1 MRLTVERKLQMAFGI
16 VLAFLLMIT
25 AIAMYFL
32 TNNNKTLAEIEDNTE
47 LIHLYQDISFQTVR
61 ANAAIRGFILY
72 GKEEMLNNHHEIRN
86 TLHTSINRL
95 QEIGARNQDFEQF
108 LQQLDDWEKAIDGQI
123 IPLYK
128 RGEIEQAQQVALPI
142 LGDGSLKLV
151 VFGKTMATAQ
161 QEDMLAHIEATKEK
175 GERSG
180 IEIMILAA
188 ISLLISIIIA
198 TVFGRRVAKNIQ
210 LTVREMDTFSEGNLH
225 AHLQFKT
232 KDEFAHLAES
242 FNSMSEKLRQMMK
255 QVGDSSEQVA
265 ATSEQLTASSLE
277 VTQATEVVTES
288 IQDIAQGI
296 DEQDTLTGDV
306 RNLSAHIL
314 KKMNDISTSIQNVND
329 ATVETKNMASLGR
342 SSVHVATVQMDEIS
356 ANTSE
361 LNTRVQDLD
370 DNSAA
375 IVAAVNVIKS
385 IATQTNLLAINASIE
400 AARSGEHG
408 KGFAVVAEEVRKLA
422 DESNL
427 AAVEIEKVVA
437 QITDSTRIIEED
449 MVNSNNSVHVGRDK
463 VNVARDNFIQIDDAI
478 TDVQAQTELVTA
490 AIRTIHQDIEKLVQ
504 EINYI
509 GEVSMKSSRH
519 VQSVAASSEEQNA
532 AMEEVAAASTHL
544 AKMAIDLQE
553 SIQTFKY

>member
-1 MRLTVERKLQMAFGI
+1 MRLTVERKLQFAFGI
-16 VLAFLLMIT
+16 VLIFLLLISG
-25 AIAMYFL
+25 IAMYYL
-32 TNNNKTLAEIEDNTE
+32 NNNNQTLAEIEDNTE

-61 ANAAIRGFILY
+61 ANAAIRGYMLY

-95 QEIGARNQDFEQF
+95 QEIGDRNQDFDQF
-108 LQQLDDWEKAIDGQI
+108 LAQLDDWEKAIDGQI
-123 IPLYK
+123 VPLYQ
-128 RGEIEQAQQVALPI
+128 RGDHQQAQQMALPI
-142 LGDGSLKLV
+142 LGEGSQKLV

-161 QEDMLAHIEATKEK
+161 QEDMQAHIEATKQK

-180 IEIMILAA
+180 LEIMILVA

-198 TVFGRRVAKNIQ
+198 TLFGRRIAKNIQ
-210 LTVREMDTFSEGNLH
+210 QTVVEMDKFSEGNLQT
-225 AHLQFKT
+225 HLQFKT

-242 FNSMSEKLRQMMK
+242 FNSMSEKLRLMMK
-255 QVGDSSEQVA
+255 QVGNSSEQVA
-265 ATSEQLTASSLE
+265 ATSEQLTASSME

-288 IQDIAQGI
+288 IHDIAQGI
-296 DEQDTLTGDV
+296 DQQDTLTGDV

-314 KKMNDISTSIQNVND
+314 KKMNDISASIQSVNQ
-329 ATVETKNMASLGR
+329 ATVDTKNMAHTGR
-342 SSVHVATVQMDEIS
+342 TSVHDVTAQMNEIS

-370 DNSAA
+370 DNTAA
-375 IVAAVNVIKS
+375 IVSAVNVIKS

-427 AAVEIEKVVA
+427 AAVDIEKVVV

-449 MVNSNNSVHVGRDK
+449 MVNSKDSVHVGREK

-478 TDVQAQTELVTA
+478 NDVQAQTELVTA
-490 AIRTIHQDIEKLVQ
+490 AIRTIQQDIEKLVQ
-504 EINYI
+504 EIDYI
-509 GEVSMKSSRH
+509 SEVSMKSSHH

-553 SIQTFKY
+553 SIQSFKY

>member
-1 MRLTVERKLQMAFGI
+1 MRLTVERKLQIAFGI

-61 ANAAIRGFILY
+61 ANAAIRGYILY

-128 RGEIEQAQQVALPI
+128 RGQIEQAQQVALPI

-198 TVFGRRVAKNIQ
+198 TVFGRRIAKNIQ
-210 LTVREMDTFSEGNLH
+210 LTVSEMDTFSEGNLH

-232 KDEFAHLAES
+232 KDEFAQLAES

-296 DEQDTLTGDV
+296 DEQDSLTGDV

-342 SSVHVATVQMDEIS
+342 SSVHDATVQMDEIS

-408 KGFAVVAEEVRKLA
+408 KGFAVVAVEVRKLA
-422 DESNL
+422 DESSL

-437 QITDSTRIIEED
+437 QITDSTRIIED
-449 MVNSNNSVHVGRDK
+449 DIVNSNDSVHVGRNK

-490 AIRTIHQDIEKLVQ
+490 AISTIHQDIEQLVQ
-504 EINYI
+504 EIDYI

>member
-61 ANAAIRGFILY
+61 ANAAIRGYILY

-142 LGDGSLKLV
+142 LGEGSLKLV

-242 FNSMSEKLRQMMK
+242 FNSMSDKLRQMMK
-255 QVGDSSEQVA
+255 QVGNSSEQVA

-342 SSVHVATVQMDEIS
+342 SSVHDATVQMDEIS

-375 IVAAVNVIKS
+375 IVSAVNVIKS

-449 MVNSNNSVHVGRDK
+449 MVNSNDSVHVGRDK

-504 EINYI
+504 EIDYI

>member
-1 MRLTVERKLQMAFGI
+1 MRLTVERKLQIAFGI

-32 TNNNKTLAEIEDNTE
+32 TNNNRTLAEIEDNTE

-61 ANAAIRGFILY
+61 ANAAIRGYILY

-128 RGEIEQAQQVALPI
+128 RGEIEHAQQVALPI
-142 LGDGSLKLV
+142 LGEGSLKLV

-161 QEDMLAHIEATKEK
+161 QEDMLAHIEATKQK

-180 IEIMILAA
+180 IEILILAA

-198 TVFGRRVAKNIQ
+198 TVFGRRIAKNIQ
-210 LTVREMDTFSEGNLH
+210 QTVSEMDTFSEGNLNT
-225 AHLQFKT
+225 HLQFKT
-232 KDEFAHLAES
+232 KDEFAHLAQS
-242 FNSMSEKLRQMMK
+242 FNTMSEKLRQMMK
-255 QVGDSSEQVA
+255 QVGNSSEQVA
-265 ATSEQLTASSLE
+265 ATSEQLTASSME

-288 IQDIAQGI
+288 IQDIAHGI
-296 DEQDTLTGDV
+296 EEQDTLTGDV

-342 SSVHVATVQMDEIS
+342 SSVHDATVQMDEIS

-449 MVNSNNSVHVGRDK
+449 MVNSNDSVHVGRDK

-478 TDVQAQTELVTA
+478 NDVQAQTELVTA
-490 AIRTIHQDIEKLVQ
+490 AIRTIHQDIEQLVQ
-504 EINYI
+504 EIDYI

-519 VQSVAASSEEQNA
+519 VQSVAASSQEQNA

>member
-1 MRLTVERKLQMAFGI
+1 MRLTVERKLQFAFGI
-16 VLAFLLMIT
+16 VLIFLLLISG
-25 AIAMYFL
+25 IAMYYL
-32 TNNNKTLAEIEDNTE
+32 NNNNQTLAEIEDNTE

-61 ANAAIRGFILY
+61 ANAAIRGYMLY

-95 QEIGARNQDFEQF
+95 QEIGDSNQDFDQF
-108 LQQLDDWEKAIDGQI
+108 LAQLDDWEKAIDGQI
-123 IPLYK
+123 VPLYQ
-128 RGEIEQAQQVALPI
+128 RGDHQQAQQMALPI
-142 LGDGSLKLV
+142 LGEGSQKLV

-161 QEDMLAHIEATKEK
+161 QEDMLAHIEATKQK

-180 IEIMILAA
+180 LQIMILVA

-198 TVFGRRVAKNIQ
+198 TLFGRRIAKNIQ
-210 LTVREMDTFSEGNLH
+210 QTVVEMDKFSEGNLH
-225 AHLQFKT
+225 THLQFKT
-232 KDEFAHLAES
+232 KDEFAHLADS
-242 FNSMSEKLRQMMK
+242 FNSMSEKLRLMMK
-255 QVGDSSEQVA
+255 QVGNSSEQVA
-265 ATSEQLTASSLE
+265 ATSEQLTASSME

-288 IQDIAQGI
+288 IHDIAQGI
-296 DEQDTLTGDV
+296 DQQDTLTSDV

-314 KKMNDISTSIQNVND
+314 KKMNDITTSIQSVNQ
-329 ATVETKNMASLGR
+329 ATVNTKNMAQTGR
-342 SSVHVATVQMDEIS
+342 SSVHDVTAQMNEIS
-356 ANTSE
+356 TNTSE

-370 DNSAA
+370 DNTAA
-375 IVAAVNVIKS
+375 IVSAVNVIKS

-427 AAVEIEKVVA
+427 AAVDIEKVVA

-449 MVNSNNSVHVGRDK
+449 MVNSNDSVHVGREK

-478 TDVQAQTELVTA
+478 NDVQAQTELVTA
-490 AIRTIHQDIEKLVQ
+490 AIQAIHQDIEKLVQ
-504 EINYI
+504 EMDYMS
-509 GEVSMKSSRH
+509 EVSIKSSHH

-553 SIQTFKY
+553 SIQSFKY

>member
-61 ANAAIRGFILY
+61 ANAAIRGYILY

-198 TVFGRRVAKNIQ
+198 TAFGRRVAKNIQ

-342 SSVHVATVQMDEIS
+342 SSVHDATVQMDEIS

-361 LNTRVQDLD
+361 LNTRVEDLD

-449 MVNSNNSVHVGRDK
+449 MVNSNDSVHVGRDK

-504 EINYI
+504 EIDYI

>member
-61 ANAAIRGFILY
+61 ANAAIRGYILY

-86 TLHTSINRL
+86 TLHISINRL
-95 QEIGARNQDFEQF
+95 QEISAHNQDFEQF

-128 RGEIEQAQQVALPI
+128 RGETEQAQQIALPI

-161 QEDMLAHIEATKEK
+161 QEDMLAHIEAAKEK

-210 LTVREMDTFSEGNLH
+210 LTVREMDKFSEGNLH
-225 AHLQFKT
+225 ARLQFKT

-329 ATVETKNMASLGR
+329 ATVDTKNMASLGR
-342 SSVHVATVQMDEIS
+342 SSVHDATVQMDEIS

-449 MVNSNNSVHVGRDK
+449 MVNSNDSVHVGRDK

-504 EINYI
+504 EIDYI

>member
-1 MRLTVERKLQMAFGI
+1 MRLTVERKLQFAFGI
-16 VLAFLLMIT
+16 VLIFLLLISG
-25 AIAMYFL
+25 IAMYYL
-32 TNNNKTLAEIEDNTE
+32 NNNNQTLAEIEDNTE

-61 ANAAIRGFILY
+61 ANAAIRGYMLY

-95 QEIGARNQDFEQF
+95 QEIGDRNQDFDQF
-108 LQQLDDWEKAIDGQI
+108 LAQLDDWEKAIDGQI
-123 IPLYK
+123 VPLYQ
-128 RGEIEQAQQVALPI
+128 RGDHQQAQQMALPI
-142 LGDGSLKLV
+142 LGEGSQKLV

-161 QEDMLAHIEATKEK
+161 QEDMQAHIEATKQK

-180 IEIMILAA
+180 LEIMILVA

-198 TVFGRRVAKNIQ
+198 TLFGRRIAKNIQ
-210 LTVREMDTFSEGNLH
+210 QTVVEMDKFSEGNLQT
-225 AHLQFKT
+225 HLQFKT
-232 KDEFAHLAES
+232 KDEFAHLADS
-242 FNSMSEKLRQMMK
+242 FNSMSEKLRLMMK
-255 QVGDSSEQVA
+255 QVGNSSEQVA
-265 ATSEQLTASSLE
+265 ATSEQLTASSME

-288 IQDIAQGI
+288 IHDIAQGI
-296 DEQDTLTGDV
+296 DQQDILTGDV

-314 KKMNDISTSIQNVND
+314 KKMNDISASIQSVNQ
-329 ATVETKNMASLGR
+329 ATVDTKNMAHTGR
-342 SSVHVATVQMDEIS
+342 TSVHDVTAQMNEIS

-370 DNSAA
+370 DNTAA
-375 IVAAVNVIKS
+375 IVSAVNVIKS

-427 AAVEIEKVVA
+427 AAVDIEKVVV

-449 MVNSNNSVHVGRDK
+449 MVNSNDSVHVGREK

-478 TDVQAQTELVTA
+478 NDVQAQTELVTA
-490 AIRTIHQDIEKLVQ
+490 AIRTIQQDIEKLVQ
-504 EINYI
+504 EIDYI
-509 GEVSMKSSRH
+509 SEVSMKSSHH

-553 SIQTFKY
+553 SIQSFKY

>member
-296 DEQDTLTGDV
+296 DEQDMLTGDV

-449 MVNSNNSVHVGRDK
+449 MVNSNDSVHVGRDK

-509 GEVSMKSSRH
+509 GQVSMKSSRH

>member
-1 MRLTVERKLQMAFGI
+1 MRLTVERKLQIAFGI

-61 ANAAIRGFILY
+61 ANAAIRGYILY

-95 QEIGARNQDFEQF
+95 QEIGPRNQDFEQF

-128 RGEIEQAQQVALPI
+128 RGQIEQAQQVALPI

-198 TVFGRRVAKNIQ
+198 TVFGRRIAKNIQ
-210 LTVREMDTFSEGNLH
+210 LTVSEMDTFSEGNLH

-232 KDEFAHLAES
+232 KDEFAQLAES

-296 DEQDTLTGDV
+296 DEQDSLTGDV

-342 SSVHVATVQMDEIS
+342 SSVHDATVQMDEIS

-422 DESNL
+422 DESSL

-437 QITDSTRIIEED
+437 QITDSTRIIED
-449 MVNSNNSVHVGRDK
+449 DIVNSNDSVHVGRNK

-490 AIRTIHQDIEKLVQ
+490 AISTIHQDIEQLVQ
-504 EINYI
+504 EIDYI

>member
-61 ANAAIRGFILY
+61 ANAAIRGYILY

-142 LGDGSLKLV
+142 LGEGSLKLV

-242 FNSMSEKLRQMMK
+242 FNSMSDKLRQMMK

-306 RNLSAHIL
+306 RNLSTHIL

-342 SSVHVATVQMDEIS
+342 SSVHDATVQMDEIS

-449 MVNSNNSVHVGRDK
+449 MVNSNDSVHVGRDK

-504 EINYI
+504 EIDYI

-532 AMEEVAAASTHL
+532 AMEEVAAASNHL

>member
-61 ANAAIRGFILY
+61 ANAAIRGYILY

-95 QEIGARNQDFEQF
+95 QEIGARTQDFEQF

-128 RGEIEQAQQVALPI
+128 RGETEQAQQVALPI

-329 ATVETKNMASLGR
+329 ATVDTKNMASLGR
-342 SSVHVATVQMDEIS
+342 SSVHDATVQMDEIS

-449 MVNSNNSVHVGRDK
+449 MVNSNDSVHVGRDK

-504 EINYI
+504 EIDYI

>member
-61 ANAAIRGFILY
+61 ANAAIRGYILY

-142 LGDGSLKLV
+142 LGEGSLKLV

-242 FNSMSEKLRQMMK
+242 FNSMSDKLRQMMK
-255 QVGDSSEQVA
+255 QVGNSSEQVA

-314 KKMNDISTSIQNVND
+314 KKMNDISASIQNVND

-342 SSVHVATVQMDEIS
+342 SSVHDATVQMDEIS

-449 MVNSNNSVHVGRDK
+449 MVNSNDSVHVGRDK

-504 EINYI
+504 EIDYI

>member
-61 ANAAIRGFILY
+61 ANAAIRGYILY

-142 LGDGSLKLV
+142 LGEGSLKLV

-198 TVFGRRVAKNIQ
+198 TAFGRRVAKNIQ

-342 SSVHVATVQMDEIS
+342 SSVHDATVQMDEIS

-449 MVNSNNSVHVGRDK
+449 MVNSNDSVHVGRDK

-504 EINYI
+504 EIDYI

-532 AMEEVAAASTHL
+532 AMEEVAAASNHL

>member
-61 ANAAIRGFILY
+61 ANAAIRGYILY

-108 LQQLDDWEKAIDGQI
+108 LQQLEDWEKAIDGQI

-142 LGDGSLKLV
+142 LGEGSLKLV

-198 TVFGRRVAKNIQ
+198 TAFGRRVAKNIQ

-242 FNSMSEKLRQMMK
+242 FNSMSDKLRQMMK
-255 QVGDSSEQVA
+255 QVGNSSEQVA

-342 SSVHVATVQMDEIS
+342 SSVHDATVQMDEIS

-449 MVNSNNSVHVGRDK
+449 MVNSNDSVHVGRDK

-504 EINYI
+504 EIDYI

>member
-342 SSVHVATVQMDEIS
+342 SSVHDATVQMDEIS

-449 MVNSNNSVHVGRDK
+449 MVNSNDSVHVGRDK

>member
-32 TNNNKTLAEIEDNTE
+32 TNNNKTLAEIKDNTE

-61 ANAAIRGFILY
+61 ANAAIRGYILY

-142 LGDGSLKLV
+142 LGEGSLKLV

-198 TVFGRRVAKNIQ
+198 TAFGRRVAKNIQ

-242 FNSMSEKLRQMMK
+242 FNSMSDKLRQMMK
-255 QVGDSSEQVA
+255 QVGNSSEQVA

-342 SSVHVATVQMDEIS
+342 SSVHDATVQMDEIS

-361 LNTRVQDLD
+361 LNTRVEDLD

-449 MVNSNNSVHVGRDK
+449 MVNSNDSVHVGRDK

-504 EINYI
+504 EIDYI

>member
-1 MRLTVERKLQMAFGI
+1 MRLTVERKLQIAFGI
-16 VLAFLLMIT
+16 VLVFLLLIT
-25 AIAMYFL
+25 GIAMYYL
-32 TNNNKTLAEIEDNTE
+32 TNNNQTLAEIEGNTE
-47 LIHLYQDISFQTVR
+47 LIHLYQDVSFQTVR
-61 ANAAIRGFILY
+61 ANAAIRGYILY
-72 GKEEMLNNHHEIRN
+72 GKEDMLNNHHDIRN

-95 QEIGARNQDFEQF
+95 QEISDNNSDFEQF

-123 IPLYK
+123 VPLYQ
-128 RGEIEQAQQVALPI
+128 RGEHQQAQQVALPI
-142 LGDGSLKLV
+142 LGEGSQKLV

-161 QEDMLAHIEATKEK
+161 QQDMQAHIESTKQK

-188 ISLLISIIIA
+188 ISFFISIIIA
-198 TVFGRRVAKNIQ
+198 TVFGRRIAKSIQ
-210 LTVREMDTFSEGNLH
+210 LTAIEMGKFSEGNLH

-242 FNSMSEKLRQMMK
+242 FNIMSEKLRQMMK
-255 QVGDSSEQVA
+255 QVGNSSEQVA
-265 ATSEQLTASSLE
+265 ATSEQLTASSME
-277 VTQATEVVTES
+277 VTQATEVVTAS
-288 IQDIAQGI
+288 IHDIAQGI
-296 DEQDTLTGDV
+296 DQQDTLTSDV

-314 KKMNDISTSIQNVND
+314 KKMNDISTSIQNVNH
-329 ATVETKNMASLGR
+329 ATVETKNMASIGR
-342 SSVHVATVQMDEIS
+342 SSVHDVTEQMNEIS

-370 DNSAA
+370 DNTAA

-427 AAVEIEKVVA
+427 AAVDIEKVVA

-449 MVNSNNSVHVGRDK
+449 MVNSNDSVHVGREK
-463 VNVARDNFIQIDDAI
+463 VDVARDNFIQIDDAI
-478 TDVQAQTELVTA
+478 NDVQGQTELVTS
-490 AIRTIHQDIEKLVQ
+490 AIRTIHQDIEQLVK
-504 EINYI
+504 EIDYI
-509 GEVSMKSSRH
+509 SEVSMKSSHH
-519 VQSVAASSEEQNA
+519 VQSVAASSEEQTA
-532 AMEEVAAASTHL
+532 SMEEVAAASTHL

-553 SIQTFKY
+553 SIQSFKY

>member
-361 LNTRVQDLD
+361 LNTRVRDLD

-449 MVNSNNSVHVGRDK
+449 MVNSNDSVHVGRDK

>member
-1 MRLTVERKLQMAFGI
+1 MRLTVERKLQIAFGI
-16 VLAFLLMIT
+16 VLVFLLLISG
-25 AIAMYFL
+25 IAMYYL
-32 TNNNKTLAEIEDNTE
+32 NNNNQTLAEIEDNTE

-61 ANAAIRGFILY
+61 ANAAIRGYMLY

-95 QEIGARNQDFEQF
+95 QEIGDNNQDFDQF
-108 LQQLDDWEKAIDGQI
+108 LLQLADWEKAIDGQI
-123 IPLYK
+123 VPLYQ
-128 RGEIEQAQQVALPI
+128 RGDHQQAQQMALPI
-142 LGDGSLKLV
+142 LGEGSQKLV

-161 QEDMLAHIEATKEK
+161 QEDMLAHIEATKQK
-175 GERSG
+175 GEKSG
-180 IEIMILAA
+180 IEIMTLAA

-198 TVFGRRVAKNIQ
+198 TIFGRRIAKNIQ
-210 LTVREMDTFSEGNLH
+210 QTVVEMDKFSEGNLH
-225 AHLQFKT
+225 THLQFKT
-232 KDEFAHLAES
+232 QDEFAHLADS
-242 FNSMSEKLRQMMK
+242 FNSMSEKLRLMMK
-255 QVGDSSEQVA
+255 QVGNSSEQVA
-265 ATSEQLTASSLE
+265 ATSEQLTASSME

-288 IQDIAQGI
+288 IHDIAQGI
-296 DEQDTLTGDV
+296 DQQDTLTGDV

-314 KKMNDISTSIQNVND
+314 KKMNDISASIQSVNQ
-329 ATVETKNMASLGR
+329 ATVDTKNMANTGR
-342 SSVHVATVQMDEIS
+342 SSVHDVTAQMNEIS

-370 DNSAA
+370 DNTAA
-375 IVAAVNVIKS
+375 IVSAVNVIKS

-427 AAVEIEKVVA
+427 AAVDIEKVVA

-449 MVNSNNSVHVGRDK
+449 MVNSNDSVHVGREK

-478 TDVQAQTELVTA
+478 NDVQAQTEVVTA
-490 AIRTIHQDIEKLVQ
+490 AIRTIHHDIEKLVQ
-504 EINYI
+504 EIDYI
-509 GEVSMKSSRH
+509 SEVSMKSSHH

-553 SIQTFKY
+553 SIQSFKY

>member
-1 MRLTVERKLQMAFGI
+1 MRLTVERKLQIAFGI
-16 VLAFLLMIT
+16 VLVFLLLISG
-25 AIAMYFL
+25 IAMYYL
-32 TNNNKTLAEIEDNTE
+32 NNNNQTLAEIEDNTE

-61 ANAAIRGFILY
+61 ANAAIRGYMLY

-95 QEIGARNQDFEQF
+95 QEIGDSNQDFDQF
-108 LQQLDDWEKAIDGQI
+108 LLQLADWEKAIDGQI
-123 IPLYK
+123 VPLYQ
-128 RGEIEQAQQVALPI
+128 RGDHQQAQQMALPI
-142 LGDGSLKLV
+142 LGEGSQKLV

-161 QEDMLAHIEATKEK
+161 QEDMLAHIEATKQK
-175 GERSG
+175 GEKSG
-180 IEIMILAA
+180 IEIMTLAA
-188 ISLLISIIIA
+188 ISLFISIIIA
-198 TVFGRRVAKNIQ
+198 TIFGRRIAKNIQ
-210 LTVREMDTFSEGNLH
+210 QTVVEMDKFSEGNLH
-225 AHLQFKT
+225 THLQFKT
-232 KDEFAHLAES
+232 KDEFAHLADS
-242 FNSMSEKLRQMMK
+242 FNSMSEKLRLMMK
-255 QVGDSSEQVA
+255 QVGNSSEQVA
-265 ATSEQLTASSLE
+265 ATSEQLTASSME

-288 IQDIAQGI
+288 IHDIAQGI
-296 DEQDTLTGDV
+296 DQQDTLTGDV

-314 KKMNDISTSIQNVND
+314 KKMNDISASIQSVNQ
-329 ATVETKNMASLGR
+329 ATVDTKNMANTGR
-342 SSVHVATVQMDEIS
+342 SSVHDVTAQMNEIS

-370 DNSAA
+370 DNTAA
-375 IVAAVNVIKS
+375 IVSAVNVIKS

-427 AAVEIEKVVA
+427 AAVDIEKVVA

-449 MVNSNNSVHVGRDK
+449 MVNSNDSVHVGREK

-478 TDVQAQTELVTA
+478 NDVQAQTEVVTA
-490 AIRTIHQDIEKLVQ
+490 AIRTIHHDIEKLVQ
-504 EINYI
+504 EIDYI
-509 GEVSMKSSRH
+509 SEVSMKSSHH

-553 SIQTFKY
+553 SIQSFKY

>member
-61 ANAAIRGFILY
+61 ANAAIRGYILY

-142 LGDGSLKLV
+142 LGEGSLKLV
-151 VFGKTMATAQ
+151 VFGKTMATVQ

-198 TVFGRRVAKNIQ
+198 TAFGRRVAKNIQ

-342 SSVHVATVQMDEIS
+342 SSVHDATVQMDEIS

-361 LNTRVQDLD
+361 LNTRVEDLD

-449 MVNSNNSVHVGRDK
+449 MVNSNDSVHVGRDK

-504 EINYI
+504 EIDYI